1 MKVALIGCAARKE
14 KYGADVDTRG
24 AELIALDPFVTP
36 AEIAKKAADAE
47 YAVIDAILPFTA
59 EMMDAMPKLRMIH
72 SEGVSIN
79 KIDVKAATER
89 GIIVCSNKGIN
100 AVSVA
105 EHTLTLI
112 MAVTKKILP
121 AYKAV
126 MYGRQIE
133 TKTEMINAG
142 IREFSEYSFGMIG
155 FGDIARELARMMQP
169 LGIKVYYTDIV
180 RPAPEIEEK
189 YNVTYLERDEL
200 ISTCDIVSLHVPVL
214 PSTENMVNR
223 EFLSKMKTGAYL
235 VNTARGELMVN
246 EDVIEALRIGKLA
259 GAAFDTIAPE
269 PVLADNPWLAVDDD
283 IKDKIIITPHIA
295 GVTMKV
301 FHNAHVYIWGN
312 IFKIDAGEE
321 PINWVNKKE
330 LGGKVCR

>member
-14 KYGADVDTRG
+14 KYGADVDTG
-24 AELIALDPFVTP
+24 NAELIALDPFVTP

-89 GIIVCSNKGIN
+89 GIMVCSNKGIN

-112 MAVTKKILP
+112 MAVTKKIQP

-142 IREFSEYSFGMIG
+142 IKEFSEYSFGMIG

-169 LGIKVYYTDIV
+169 FGIKVYYTDIF
-180 RPAPEIEEK
+180 RPSKDIEEK

-235 VNTARGELMVN
+235 INTARGELMVN
-246 EDVIEALRIGKLA
+246 EDVIEALKIGKLA

-269 PVLADNPWLAVDDD
+269 PVLADNPWLSIPQEIA
-283 IKDKIIITPHIA
+283 DKVIITPHIA
-295 GVTMKV
+295 GVTINMFRK
-301 FHNAHVYIWGN
+301 AYRTIWSN
-312 IFKIDAGEE
+312 IFKVEAGEE
-321 PINWVNKKE
+321 PVNWVNKK
-330 LGGKVCR
+330 K

>member
-235 VNTARGELMVN
+235 INTARGELMVN

-295 GVTMKV
+295 GVT
-301 FHNAHVYIWGN
+301 
-312 IFKIDAGEE
+312 
-321 PINWVNKKE
+321 
-330 LGGKVCR
+330 